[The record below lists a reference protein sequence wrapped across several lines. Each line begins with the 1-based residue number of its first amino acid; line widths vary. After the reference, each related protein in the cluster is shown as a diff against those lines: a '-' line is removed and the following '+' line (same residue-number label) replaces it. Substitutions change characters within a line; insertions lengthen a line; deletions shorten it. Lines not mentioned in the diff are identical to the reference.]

1 MIRRRRKGK
10 IDKKEKKTMSRI
22 SKFIKRKKG
31 REKKKRRNGTRKG
44 NRRIKIGKK
53 FQLGT

>member
-31 REKKKRRNGTRKG
+31 RENKKRRNGTRKG